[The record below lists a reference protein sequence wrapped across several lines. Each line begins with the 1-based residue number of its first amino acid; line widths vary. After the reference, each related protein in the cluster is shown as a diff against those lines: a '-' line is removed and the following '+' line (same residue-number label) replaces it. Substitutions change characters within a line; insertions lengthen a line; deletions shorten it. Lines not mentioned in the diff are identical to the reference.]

1 VRGRG
6 RLDVPAVNPGTGKAP
21 RTLVGITGATGIAF
35 CLDFLGR
42 LEGEKFAIF
51 TQWGRHL
58 LAQETGLGMA
68 DIEKLVTRVFPDTDL
83 SAPSSSGSSHFDAL
97 VILPCSS
104 GTLNKIAMG
113 IADTLLTRSAL
124 VALKERRKL
133 VLCLRETPVSTQTLR
148 NAAQLS
154 ADGAVIMPIMPPYYM
169 NPLTT
174 EAVLEGFSKRVLQVL
189 GQSHEDLWKPEQLEP
204 EA

>member
-1 VRGRG
+1 MS
-6 RLDVPAVNPGTGKAP
+6 
-21 RTLVGITGATGIAF
+21 RTIVGITGATGIAF
-35 CLDFLGR
+35 SIDFLKR

-58 LAQETGLGMA
+58 LATETGLGMA
-68 DIEKLVTRVFPDTDL
+68 DIERLVVRVFPDTDL
-83 SAPSSSGSSHFDAL
+83 SAPTSSGSTHFDAL
-97 VILPCSS
+97 VVLPCSS
-104 GTLNKIAMG
+104 GTLNKIAAG
-113 IADTLLTRSAL
+113 IADTLLTRTAL
-124 VALKERRKL
+124 VALKERRRL

-174 EAVLEGFSKRVLQVL
+174 EAVLEGFSRRLLQVL
-189 GQSHEDLWKPEQLEP
+189 GQPQGDLWKAGQMGPEP
-204 EA
+204 